1 MAKRLAEAII
11 RFANS
16 LKTQYNDLS
25 MFSKVF
31 IILLLAIFVY
41 IYSYSLDM

>member
-31 IILLLAIFVY
+31 TCDKTDLT
-41 IYSYSLDM
+41 